1 MYRVVG
7 RFMGLAE
14 NRYFEVGD
22 EYDFTADRAI
32 EIVDKLGNGFL
43 QKIETVPNDSNSVA
57 EIKEWLDNH
66 AIEYQSTMLKAD
78 LLALVNDTDV

>member
-1 MYRVVG
+1 
-7 RFMGLAE
+7 MGLAE

>member
-66 AIEYQSTMLKAD
+66 AVEYQSTMLKAD

>member
-22 EYDFTADRAI
+22 EYDFTAERVT
-32 EIVDKLGNGFL
+32 EIVDKLGDGFL
-43 QKIETVPNDSNSVA
+43 QEIDTVPNDTNSVA
-57 EIKEWLDNH
+57 EIKEWLDKH
-66 AIEYQSTMLKAD
+66 AIEYQSTTLKAD
-78 LLALVNDTDV
+78 LLALVNNADV